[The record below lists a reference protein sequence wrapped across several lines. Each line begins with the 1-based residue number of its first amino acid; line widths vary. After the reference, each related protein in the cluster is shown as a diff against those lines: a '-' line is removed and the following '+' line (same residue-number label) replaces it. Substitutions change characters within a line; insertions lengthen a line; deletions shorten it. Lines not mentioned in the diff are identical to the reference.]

1 MLLHACCFH
10 AIQLFLSRIM
20 SARYNMFVSNG
31 RVDFVNSSFT
41 CTYLQIGIFA
51 LSYIRLHIDFDTN
64 MFEKKGD
71 TH

>member
-1 MLLHACCFH
+1 
-10 AIQLFLSRIM
+10 M

-31 RVDFVNSSFT
+31 RFDFVNSSFT